1 MPLPQ
6 CDVKRDRACV
16 CVGAF
21 VFSCMDYNA
30 IYKQHSHTAVFIP
43 RKSTQNESLALAGV
57 EMHTL
62 SILIVCL
69 YPLPTIC
76 V

>member
-43 RKSTQNESLALAGV
+43 RKSTQNESLALAG
-57 EMHTL
+57 
-62 SILIVCL
+62 
-69 YPLPTIC
+69 
-76 V
+76 